1 MKKMKL
7 PKLNINSNQN
17 GVMPSKKSSF
27 KIYVFFGIIVYA
39 IIVLLILHTKA
50 YMINDFRLS
59 TSEAFSYAVTALK
72 THPFT
77 FAAVPTGC
85 GSSIGI
91 ITIILFVALYY
102 LYLEEAKYRHSMEN
116 ATHGS
121 SKFNDDLPSY
131 NKRFSSPEGSANHT
145 GNNNMI
151 LTNEVY
157 LSMNTRQTRRNN
169 NVLVIGGS
177 GAGKSRYVVK
187 PNLCEM
193 PINTNFICTDPSGEL
208 LADTGA
214 MLEGCGFDL
223 KVFNLVD
230 MRKSHHYNPLRYI
243 ETEND
248 VLLLADCIL
257 QNTTDPKKQG
267 GDDFWEKAQK
277 LELQAFIFLLWLHGD
292 ELGLPRNFDSIM
304 KLMRGCTVS
313 ENASSSTE
321 LSETDKY
328 FSMVEFG
335 YTIQNGKRILAS
347 KDMPVKE
354 SKTVNGITYV
364 KGYGEDIS
372 VKQYKNFKMGAG
384 KTLKNILISSMARLS
399 SFDSQEIVDLTST
412 DDIDLKSIG
421 DKKTALFVIL
431 PQEHDSFNF
440 LAAMLYH
447 QLFQTLYFHAENECQ
462 GNYIVKDKL
471 GENVKV
477 FPIPHNLP
485 EIDDDVDN
493 EEDIE
498 ISLSLT
504 NNKESF
510 IDKLKEKISVKKNQK
525 KNKNND
531 DLKNTEEDEWRN
543 AEANEEAT
551 RPDDSPGEI
560 DDEKVKETAES
571 YAEQLKKCKLTKKGS
586 TFYIKCEIDGK
597 EEIIETLK
605 NEEYAFK
612 RASALKECS
621 VTRCGLY
628 LPYHVRFMLDEFA
641 NIGQIPQ
648 FTKKLATMR
657 KYEISSTV
665 ILQSITQLKEIYK
678 DDWGSIVGNCDSFLF
693 LGCPEL
699 ETQEYV
705 SKRLGKKTIR
715 IRNSSISHGGKGG
728 SSSSYQYQARELMLP
743 EELGMMSD
751 TECICL
757 IRGVYPFRG
766 PKYEYEKHPN
776 YKYTADKDK
785 KNLYKL
791 KLKKYERPQI
801 DESSPIISI
810 EESRKSENKS
820 NSGNYISGQS
830 FNQNSNDIPEGMRM
844 TDSNQFSNM
853 PKNADYFDKLSESS
867 AKVRENV
874 DKAIQNNNNN
884 NDVDKNIPALRLAN
898 SDDLNGLFGENHA
911 VVVDDGLTIDKDD
924 LFTVYDE
931 TPAPLDSSSTSL
943 PTSFTA

>member
-1 MKKMKL
+1 MSKFKL
-7 PKLNINSNQN
+7 PKLKIGETQN
-17 GVMPSKKSSF
+17 GVMPSKKSPF
-27 KIYVFFGIIVYA
+27 KIYAGIGFVCY
-39 IIVLLILHTKA
+39 LILILFTLHVKA
-50 YMINDFRLS
+50 YMINDFRIT
-59 TSEAFSYAVTALK
+59 TSEAVSKALTAMQ
-72 THPFT
+72 THPFS
-77 FAAVPTGC
+77 FAAKPEGC
-85 GSSIGI
+85 GG
-91 ITIILFVALYY
+91 TIAIMTFVLFVALYY
-102 LYLEEAKYRHSMEN
+102 MYLEDAKYRHSMEN

-121 SKFNDDLPSY
+121 SKFNDDLPAY
-131 NKRFSSPEGSANHT
+131 NKRFSSPPGSTNHT
-145 GNNNMI
+145 GNRNMI
-151 LTNEVY
+151 LTNDVF
-157 LSMNTRQTRRNN
+157 LSMDTRQTRRNN

-177 GAGKSRYVVK
+177 GAGKSRYVIK

-193 PINTNFICTDPSGEL
+193 PINVNFICTDPSGEL
-208 LADTGA
+208 LADTGS

-223 KVFNLVD
+223 KIFNLVD
-230 MRKSHHYNPLRYI
+230 MKKSNHYNPLKYI
-243 ETEND
+243 DTEND

-277 LELQAFIFLLWLHGD
+277 LELQAFIFLLWLHGE

-304 KLMRGCTVS
+304 KLMRGCTVN
-313 ENASSSTE
+313 ENATSSTE

-328 FSMVEFG
+328 FNMVEFG
-335 YTIQNGKRILAS
+335 YTIQDGKRVLATA
-347 KDMPVKE
+347 DAPVKE
-354 SKTVNGITYV
+354 SKTINGVTYV

-399 SFDSQEIVDLTST
+399 SFDSQEIIDLTST

-421 DKKTALFVIL
+421 DKKTAVFVIL

-477 FPIPHNLP
+477 FPIPHDLP
-485 EIDDDVDN
+485 DK
-493 EEDIE
+493 EDIE
-498 ISLSLT
+498 DTDEDVEVTLSLT
-504 NNKESF
+504 KKKETFWEKLQEKRKQKALKKEEKKKWNKDELTEGDNF
-510 IDKLKEKISVKKNQK
+510 WKEA
-525 KNKNND
+525 
-531 DLKNTEEDEWRN
+531 DE
-543 AEANEEAT
+543 NEEAT
-551 RPDDSPGEI
+551 RPDDSPGEV
-560 DDEKVKETAES
+560 DDASVKNNAEN
-571 YAEQLKKCKLTKKGS
+571 YAKQLKNCKLTKKG
-586 TFYIKCEIDGK
+586 TTYYIKCEIDGK
-597 EEIIETLK
+597 EEILETLK

-612 RASALKECS
+612 RAAALKECS

-665 ILQSITQLKEIYK
+665 VLQSISQLKEIYK
-678 DDWGSIVGNCDSFLF
+678 DDWSSIIGNCDSFLF

-705 SKRLGKKTIR
+705 SKRLGKKTIKV
-715 IRNSSISHGGKGG
+715 RNSSLSHGGKSG

-751 TECICL
+751 TECVCL

-766 PKYEYEKHPN
+766 PKYIYENHPF
-776 YKYTADKDK
+776 YKYTADKNK
-785 KNLYKL
+785 SNLYKNHI
-791 KLKKYERPQI
+791 KKTTIEKVMP
-801 DESSPIISI
+801 DESSVIVTQDEVRKQ
-810 EESRKSENKS
+810 EEKKN
-820 NSGNYISGQS
+820 NSGNYIAEAKAIQS
-830 FNQNSNDIPEGMRM
+830 NNIPEGMRLM
-844 TDSNQFSNM
+844 DSNQFSS
-853 PKNADYFDKLSESS
+853 PKDNSIKNSDYLDKLSESTS
-867 AKVRENV
+867 KLKKQV
-874 DKAIQNNNNN
+874 DKSMS
-884 NDVDKNIPALRLAN
+884 IPSVRVAQ
-898 SDDLNGLFGENHA
+898 SDDITGLFGNNA
-911 VVVDDGLTIDKDD
+911 PAIVDDARMIDKND
-924 LFTVYDE
+924 LYTFYDE
-931 TPAPLDSSSTSL
+931 TPLNLDSSSTSL